1 MYGSRRFTRKS
12 SSGRAI
18 GRTGGSRGYTR
29 TPMVSRFKPRGTV
42 ARRLNRRE
50 IKYDDDYFN
59 LNSWVK
65 NSNVGSGTQG
75 SFVDCVMGGVVET
88 TLIDAA
94 QLGYP
99 SGTGP
104 LPTIRGK
111 GVMYVP
117 NCLTNINS
125 GTTAMT
131 RIGNMVQ
138 PRFITLKGVVCAGAT
153 NDLTDPETIEKMEP
167 EAIVPTAVG
176 RFVRTSVKI
185 FIVRDKHM
193 NEKGFVEFEDVFQKP
208 IGVAG
213 TDSANNKFLWNRK
226 IDTLARYQMLKEVEY
241 QLDADDPQKSFTWS
255 IPLKGVAI
263 RYNGAVTVKALG
275 IDSGNVLD
283 MGSRFQAGYTS
294 VSAQSF
300 AMSAE
305 SQSMTNGVYILAVSH
320 TSRGP
325 GASDA
330 GNYIGPSI
338 VFSSRISFED

>member
-1 MYGSRRFTRKS
+1 MGGIVATES
-12 SSGRAI
+12 I
-18 GRTGGSRGYTR
+18 TGGS
-29 TPMVSRFKPRGTV
+29 
-42 ARRLNRRE
+42 L
-50 IKYDDDYFN
+50 
-59 LNSWVK
+59 L
-65 NSNVGSGTQG
+65 
-75 SFVDCVMGGVVET
+75 
-88 TLIDAA
+88 
-94 QLGYP
+94 YP
-99 SGTGP
+99 SGFSAVAAQ
-104 LPTIRGK
+104 IK
-111 GVMYVP
+111 GVGLTYAP
-117 NCLTNINS
+117 NCLTNIES

-167 EAIVPTAVG
+167 EAIVPTAVT

-193 NEKGFVEFEDVFQKP
+193 NEKGFVEFEDIFQKP

-213 TDSANNKFLWNRK
+213 TDSSMNKFLWNRK

-263 RYNGAVTVKALG
+263 RYNGAVAVKALG
-275 IDSGNVLD
+275 
-283 MGSRFQAGYTS
+283 MGIGTGTVVDPGSKFAAGYNS
-294 VSAQSF
+294 VNAQGF
-300 AMSAE
+300 ASSVE

-325 GASDA
+325 GASDP